1 MPEKSVD
8 NVAGPDNDQAIH
20 KGVFSGMRV
29 RVLKARWRVPI
40 AMLCQTLV
48 LQSVLAQPAG
58 AQAGLRI
65 IVLSG
70 EGARNVAQQ
79 IPPRAMSVRVVDANN
94 RPVEGATVTFTA
106 PRGGPSGDFANDS
119 RSVRVVTN
127 ADGFASAGPYHPNE
141 TKGSYP
147 IAVLAEFQGAMATA
161 AISQMNIAEG
171 QGHNKKVIA
180 IIAIVGA
187 AAAGAAVAAHKGSS
201 SSGTTITFGG
211 TAVGAPK

>member
-1 MPEKSVD
+1 
-8 NVAGPDNDQAIH
+8 
-20 KGVFSGMRV
+20 
-29 RVLKARWRVPI
+29 
-40 AMLCQTLV
+40 MLCQTLV
-48 LQSVLAQPAG
+48 LQSVLAQPAS
-58 AQAGLRI
+58 AQARLRI

-79 IPPRAMSVRVVDANN
+79 IPPRAMSVRVLDANN

-106 PRGGPSGDFANDS
+106 PGGGPSGDFANDT

-147 IAVLAEFQGAMATA
+147 ISVLAEFQGAMATA

-171 QGHNKKVIA
+171 QGHKKMIA
-180 IIAIVGA
+180 IIAIVGGA
-187 AAAGAAVAAHKGSS
+187 AAAAAVAAHGSS
-201 SSGTTITFGG
+201 SSSSPTITFGG